1 MKKIVYAELTQSS
14 ASPMLTL
21 MWAICYEAA
30 DCHEWDGDLQSFL
43 SERVAN
49 GQTVI
54 PGADCTFTIHDIP
67 RGAFVV
73 VDEEN
78 GIPHEMYWEVP
89 LNGEWFFPD
98 EECAESF
105 FGGGDVFCWSREAL
119 ECVAPEWD
127 TTVEALMERMHE
139 SSAAELLKYGIEET

>member
-1 MKKIVYAELTQSS
+1 MAHGELTQSS
-14 ASPMLTL
+14 AWPTVTF
-21 MWAICYEAA
+21 MWTTCREVAG
-30 DCHEWDGDLQSFL
+30 CHERDGDLQSFL

-98 EECAESF
+98 EEYAESF
-105 FGGGDVFCWSREAL
+105 FGEREVFCWSRKSL
-119 ECVAPEWD
+119 ERIAPEWG
-127 TTVEALMERMHE
+127 TTVDALMERMHE
-139 SSAAELLKYGIEET
+139 ASVSELLKYGIEET